1 MIELDI
7 HATGLRDLNKIVE
20 LGHRLEATSGS
31 AIPPE
36 LRSKTKT
43 QLLSV

>member
-7 HATGLRDLNKIVE
+7 YATGLRDLNKNVE
-20 LGHRLEATSGS
+20 LGHRIEASSGG